1 MSLPYER
8 EEKKISN
15 DELITTGREILRKEA
30 ASLEAAAGRLGDEI
44 ARAAHLVSRCRGR
57 VVVSGLGK
65 SGHVGRKSAAT
76 FASLGVPAFFLHA
89 TEGAHGDLGM
99 VCREDVG
106 YFLSNSGE
114 THELIDIIPYFKRIG
129 APIIAV
135 TGNPQSSLAREA
147 DVVLNSHVDAEAD
160 PLGLAPTSST
170 TLQMAIGDAVAGM
183 ATLLLGLQK
192 EDFALF
198 HPGGSLGKRL
208 LLRVRDLMGSGD
220 KLPVTNVRARV
231 RDAIFDITSK
241 GYGATAIVGRR
252 RQTRRRLHR
261 RRPAPLH
268 REERRRGAR
277 APGLA
282 GDDDAPAR
290 HRPRPPR
297 GRSRAHRRAVG
308 GLGANRR
315 RRREQARRHG
325 PHPRDTQ
332 SGGGVAVSAARP
344 LRGRDRYILRA
355 LA

>member
-76 FASLGVPAFFLHA
+76 VASLGVPAVFLHA
-89 TEGAHGDLGM
+89 TEGAHGDLG
-99 VCREDVG
+99 
-106 YFLSNSGE
+106 NSGE
-114 THELIDIIPYFKRIG
+114 THVLIDIIPYFKRIG

-241 GYGATAIVGRR
+241 GYGATAIVDDDGR
-252 RQTRRRLHR
+252 
-261 RRPAPLH
+261 
-268 REERRRGAR
+268 
-277 APGLA
+277 LA
-282 GDDDAPAR
+282 GVFTDGDL
-290 HRPRPPR
+290 
-297 GRSRAHRRAVG
+297 RRFIEKNGVE
-308 GLGANRR
+308 GL
-315 RRREQARRHG
+315 ELPVSQAMTT
-325 PHPRDTQ
+325 HPRVIGPDRLAVEAVRIVEQ
-332 SGGGVAVSAARP
+332 WEVSALIVVDDENRPVGMVHIHEILKAGVA
-344 LRGRDRYILRA
+344 
-355 LA
+355 